1 MPFHKETWEIDITY
15 IVFQPPFLHLWGPSH
30 HRVGK
35 PGRNMSKCH
44 FIWIAIKK
52 YNTHPLCDAVR
63 DLPLDLLL
71 QLGDHHQVP
80 RLAALQAVLSH
91 EVLGLLEVGTQDRVE
106 DEIGNLKMLSLHI
119 LSLSL

>member
-1 MPFHKETWEIDITY
+1 
-15 IVFQPPFLHLWGPSH
+15 
-30 HRVGK
+30 
-35 PGRNMSKCH
+35 MS
-44 FIWIAIKK
+44 
-52 YNTHPLCDAVR
+52 

-106 DEIGNLKMLSLHI
+106 DEIWNLKIERIHNISLR
-119 LSLSL
+119 L